1 MFYLVTSCYRELC
14 DFTLIL
20 TCVAAPPMRL
30 VLSEPHSTFFFFSQ
44 EKKETKGERPLVS
57 YREQRFLTFAS
68 VELDG
73 NVYMTPQDFLE
84 SVTEE
89 HPRRKFILSE
99 S

>member
-1 MFYLVTSCYRELC
+1 MFCLVTSCYRELC

-30 VLSEPHSTFFFFSQ
+30 VLSEPHSTFFFPQ

-89 HPRRKFILSE
+89 HPRRKFFLFE